1 MTRRHPL
8 LSALWIAALV
18 LAPKAATALTYSV
31 TNSNDAGA
39 GSLRQAILDAN
50 AHAGAD
56 TIAFALGASKTIK
69 PVTALPAISG
79 PTTVDGTTQPGW
91 AGAPIVELNGENA
104 GQSTGLTIAG
114 GPTTIRGL
122 VVNRFGARGIVVGS
136 GGNAIEGCYVGTNV
150 AGTAALGNGWEGI
163 YVSGQLTRIG
173 GSQPHQ
179 RNVISGNVQDG
190 VIVTDGVFSMVYG
203 NYIGTNAAGTAAIG
217 NGGTGIRTLAPA
229 TQIGAGGQGNVISGN
244 ARSISLESDGNFVQ
258 ANLIGLDATGTTAI
272 PNHYEGVIVRGAN
285 NVVGSTDPIARNV
298 ISGNDGS
305 GVYLGA
311 EAVHCAVAGNY
322 IGTNAAG
329 TAAVANGGYGL
340 VLRGSSND
348 VVGNV
353 ISGNARGL
361 VIDTEVTANVV
372 QGNVIGLNATG
383 TAKIKNG
390 DDGIGCYGFGNQIG
404 GAAPGEGNVLSG
416 NQGYGISLYGAASHD
431 NVIEGNKI
439 GTGADGVTL
448 LGNDSFGIRIVGAFD
463 NTIGGI
469 VPGAGNVI
477 AGNGWSG
484 VKINWGT
491 GNAMLGNSFFDNDE
505 LGIDLDPRGIDAND
519 AGDADGGPNAG
530 QNFPGITEAAVVG
543 ATTEVSGVIDSTPN
557 AAFRIELFSSPTCD
571 PSGFGEGRTFL
582 AAVDAWTDGA
592 GHAPWTVVVPQ
603 AIADPYVTATAT
615 SAGRNTSEFSPCAAV
630 GAPGPGTLQFSAHP
644 QLGWEHD
651 GTVTVTV
658 TRTFGASGAVSVHY
672 ATGGG
677 NATPDVDY
685 TPVSG
690 TLQFA
695 DGEVVKTFAVPVTFD
710 LDDEGNQE
718 SIGLTLTAPT
728 GGAALGAWATS
739 ELVLIDYDPSGPV
752 VKFGDA
758 SVVEGDGGQTFMA
771 FTITVTPGD
780 HPVGVGYATFDG
792 SAHAGEDY
800 APVSGTLTF
809 QPGDPPQTVLVPII
823 GDDVVEGEERFYL
836 DLTDLD
842 DAVFADPTGE
852 GTIVDDD
859 GAPPALP
866 VCTGGTTFLKPRLVI
881 SRLGG
886 MAGDEVLTLSGR
898 MLFAAGSPA
907 GMTPLDATN
916 RGAQVLVQD
925 LGAGSVLLDLTHQ
938 THAIPPGAFGASPCD
953 PTHPDGWTASATHT
967 SYKYLNRS
975 GALPSAGCAPGSAAG
990 LRQLSLRDRRAA
1002 RGTVEVKLQRNP
1014 SAIALPVGPLR
1025 LTVVLGAGADAS
1037 DAGACAVHTFTACGL
1052 NGSGTTLTCR

>member
-8 LSALWIAALV
+8 LSALWFAALV

-31 TNSNDAGA
+31 SNTNNSGA

-56 TIAFALGASKTIK
+56 TITFSLGANKTIA
-69 PVTALPAISG
+69 PTTAFPAITG
-79 PTTVDGTTQPGW
+79 PTIVDGTTQPGW
-91 AGAPIVELNGENA
+91 AGTPIVELSGQNA
-104 GQSTGLTIAG
+104 GQATGLMITG

-122 VVNRFGARGIVVGS
+122 VVNRFGARGIYVAS

-150 AGTAALGNGWEGI
+150 AGTAALGNAWEGI
-163 YVSGQLTRIG
+163 LVGAQLTRIG
-173 GSQPHQ
+173 GSAPAQ
-179 RNVISGNVQDG
+179 RNVISGNMLDG
-190 VIVTDGVFSMVYG
+190 VIVTGGVFSMVYG
-203 NYIGTNAAGTAAIG
+203 NYIGTNAAGTAALG
-217 NGGTGIRTLAPA
+217 NGGSGIRTLADA

-244 ARSISLESDGNFVQ
+244 ARPISLESASNFVQ
-258 ANLIGLDATGTTAI
+258 ANLIGLDATGTAPI
-272 PNHYEGVIVRGAN
+272 PNLWEGIVVRGPN
-285 NVVGSTDPIARNV
+285 NVIGSSDPIARNV
-298 ISGNDGS
+298 ISGNDS
-305 GVYLGA
+305 TGVYLGA
-311 EAVHCAVAGNY
+311 EAVNCAVAGNY

-329 TAAVANGGYGL
+329 TAAIANGGYGI
-340 VLRGSSND
+340 VLRGSSNE

-353 ISGNARGL
+353 VSGNARGV

-372 QGNVIGLNATG
+372 QGNIIGLNATG
-383 TAKIKNG
+383 TAKMKNG

-404 GAAPGEGNVLSG
+404 GSAPGEGNVLSG
-416 NQGYGISLYGAASHD
+416 NDGYGISLYGTASHD

-463 NTIGGI
+463 NTIGGT

-484 VKINWGT
+484 IKINWGT

-519 AGDADGGPNAG
+519 AGDGDGGPNAG
-530 QNFPGITEAAVVG
+530 QNFPGITAADVVG
-543 ATTEVSGVIDSTPN
+543 ATTEITGVIDSTPN

-603 AIADPYVTATAT
+603 AIVDPYVTATAT

-630 GAPGPGTLQFSAHP
+630 GAHGPGTLQFSAKP

-685 TPVSG
+685 TAVSG

-695 DGEVVKTFAVPVTFD
+695 DGEVVKTFGVPVVFD

-728 GGAALGAWATS
+728 GGAGLGAWAVS
-739 ELVLIDYDPSGPV
+739 ELILIDYDPSGPV
-752 VKFGDA
+752 VKFSDA

-771 FTITVTPGD
+771 FTITVTPGNN
-780 HPVGVGYATFDG
+780 PVGVGYETFDG

-800 APVSGTLTF
+800 ESVSGKLIF
-809 QPGDPPQTVLVPII
+809 QPGDAPKTVLVPVI
-823 GDDVVEGEERFYL
+823 GDDIVEGEESFYL

-852 GTIVDDD
+852 GTIDDDD
-859 GAPPALP
+859 GAAPAPP
-866 VCTGGTTFLKPRLVI
+866 VCTGGTTFMKPRLVI

-886 MAGDEVLTLSGR
+886 MAGDEVLKMSGR
-898 MLFAAGSPA
+898 MLFPAGSPA
-907 GMTPLDATN
+907 GMTPLDATS
-916 RGAQVLVQD
+916 RGAQVLIQD
-925 LGAGSVLLDLTHQ
+925 LGAGSSLLALTHQ
-938 THAIPPGAFGASPCD
+938 THAIAPGAFGASPCN
-953 PTHPDGWTASATHT
+953 PTHPDGWTASATLT

-975 GALPSAGCAPGSAAG
+975 GALLSAGCAPGSASA
-990 LRQLSLRDRRAA
+990 LHQLSLRDRRAA
-1002 RGTVEVKLQRNP
+1002 RGTVEVKVQRNP

-1025 LTVVLGAGADAS
+1025 VTVVLGADADAGA
-1037 DAGACAVHTFTACGL
+1037 AGACAVHTFTTCDL